1 MISYLSMVSA
11 NFKMTVR
18 NRQSL
23 FWLFVF
29 PILMM
34 TLLGIVFGGIS
45 NQGAS
50 IAVVSKEKSQV
61 ADSIY
66 KSFKEIDS
74 FTVEKQSEGRALKE
88 LKNGDLD
95 AVIVMKKGFASELE
109 QNSREFN
116 QGEISGSEPSPPKPA
131 KIELFFDPSS
141 TFTSQAVRGAVTN
154 VIAEI
159 NKKMSNTPDLIAVES
174 QSVRSADLRYIDFLV
189 PGIIALTLM
198 NSALFGLGGTVVNY
212 RERGILRRLK
222 VTPQPLSGFIA
233 AQITNQLVFSILR
246 AALLIIVAQ
255 ALFGVAVLGDYISLI
270 IVVIVGSLTFI
281 TIAFSIAS
289 FSRTRETNDTLSNI
303 VSMPMMFLGGVFFP
317 VDSAPAWIQPL
328 IRIMPLK
335 YLGDAMRDVMIKGE
349 GLTNSNV
356 MFDMY
361 ILLGVTLVFF
371 LISIRL
377 WKWE

>member
-1 MISYLSMVSA
+1 MISYFSMVTA

-50 IAVVSKEKSQV
+50 IGVVMEDDSEI
-61 ADSIY
+61 ATSIY
-66 KSFKEIDS
+66 KSFKGIDA
-74 FTVEKQSEGRALKE
+74 FTVEKLGEKRALQD
-88 LKNGDLD
+88 LKDGDLD
-95 AVIVMKKGFASELE
+95 AVIVMKKGFAKELS
-109 QNSREFN
+109 QNSKKFDQE
-116 QGEISGSEPSPPKPA
+116 GVSETGSARPRPA
-131 KIELFFDPSS
+131 KVELFFDPSS
-141 TFTSQAVRGAVTN
+141 TFTSQAVRGTVTN
-154 VIAEI
+154 VIAEV
-159 NKKMSNTPDLIAVES
+159 NKRMSNAPDLIIVES
-174 QSVRSADLRYIDFLV
+174 HSVRSADLRYIDFLV

-246 AALLIIVAQ
+246 AALLIVVAQ
-255 ALFGVAVLGDYISLI
+255 TFFGVAVLGDYLSLL
-270 IVVIVGSLTFI
+270 IVVIVGSLTFT

-328 IRIMPLK
+328 INLMPLK
-335 YLGDAMRDVMIKGE
+335 YLGDAMRDVMVKGE
-349 GLTNSNV
+349 SLTNPKV

-361 ILLGVTLVFF
+361 VLMGVTFVFF
-371 LISIRL
+371 FISIKL